1 VGEIDIWVSDWI
13 EDSWSTPYNAGL
25 GVNTT
30 GSECLRWISDDD
42 QEFVISSTGP
52 GGYGSADIYFTRMA
66 GDSLGQKINFG
77 PVINTGDT
85 EMGSSFLENSG
96 GIGGIMFFGS
106 SRPGGQGN
114 RDIWYSSDGSSLECR
129 TWAEIKSAF

>member
-1 VGEIDIWVSDWI
+1 MRWTSTWTTPATT
-13 EDSWSTPYNAGL
+13 DSVNVLLTATAWADGDTVQTTLDVVVVDVQCDYLKADL
-25 GVNTT
+25 GN
-30 GSECLRWISDDD
+30 
-42 QEFVISSTGP
+42 
-52 GGYGSADIYFTRMA
+52 M
-66 GDSLGQKINFG
+66 K
-77 PVINTGDT
+77 TGDT